1 MPVESVGANNFSKLA
16 TAQPK
21 YSKAAAPQTPVNT
34 APAAKPEANKK
45 SKTPYVAGAIALAAI
60 AGVGIYGHKQG
71 WFKKAAK
78 PAENIIS
85 DGGKA
90 GGAVQPK
97 GKNNTPVASSIE
109 KKIANLKA
117 KFKSDADRV
126 VNENRKGTMIDLEAL
141 DEAAGRKSADLTLG
155 ADRFHQAASWIET
168 AYVEAYKTA
177 DLKGGKN
184 MFDYIAE
191 RIGDH
196 QRLGL
201 PTMYVQMPK
210 EEAEVRLMQFAKN
223 IEAENKGSKGK
234 TTLEQF
240 VKNMKE
246 HYMPAAQ
253 KKIEEN
259 NKKQ

>member
-1 MPVESVGANNFSKLA
+1 
-16 TAQPK
+16 
-21 YSKAAAPQTPVNT
+21 
-34 APAAKPEANKK
+34 
-45 SKTPYVAGAIALAAI
+45 
-60 AGVGIYGHKQG
+60 
-71 WFKKAAK
+71 
-78 PAENIIS
+78 
-85 DGGKA
+85 
-90 GGAVQPK
+90 
-97 GKNNTPVASSIE
+97 
-109 KKIANLKA
+109 
-117 KFKSDADRV
+117 
-126 VNENRKGTMIDLEAL
+126 MIDLEAL

>member
-1 MPVESVGANNFSKLA
+1 
-16 TAQPK
+16 
-21 YSKAAAPQTPVNT
+21 
-34 APAAKPEANKK
+34 
-45 SKTPYVAGAIALAAI
+45 
-60 AGVGIYGHKQG
+60 
-71 WFKKAAK
+71 
-78 PAENIIS
+78 
-85 DGGKA
+85 
-90 GGAVQPK
+90 
-97 GKNNTPVASSIE
+97 
-109 KKIANLKA
+109 
-117 KFKSDADRV
+117 
-126 VNENRKGTMIDLEAL
+126 
-141 DEAAGRKSADLTLG
+141 
-155 ADRFHQAASWIET
+155 
-168 AYVEAYKTA
+168 
-177 DLKGGKN
+177 